1 MKKNILVTGALGHI
15 GSKLIRY
22 LPKYIDGN
30 FILID
35 NFYAERYCSLFNLP
49 KNVSYEFYDFDIN
62 QVNLNNFIKKKID
75 IVIHLA
81 AFTDATKSLEN
92 KKKYLENNL
101 GITKKIL

>member
-1 MKKNILVTGALGHI
+1 MKKNILITGALGHI

-22 LPKYIDGN
+22 LPKYIDAN

-35 NFYAERYCSLFNLP
+35 NFHAERYCSLFKP
-49 KNVSYEFYDFDIN
+49 KNVSYEFYNIDIN
-62 QVNLNNFIKKKID
+62 HINLSRFIKKKID

-81 AFTDATKSLEN
+81 AFTDATKSLTN

-101 GITKKIL
+101 GITRKF